1 MATLGVDESILRQ
14 ISANDVFEELKAS
27 DEINSAYM
35 EMLMSIKKTDAYK
48 SLRNVAVDH
57 ISGILTSKKDTLL
70 EASIQKRKQIFEIQR
85 MIRNIDSTIS
95 EKISERLRKEDSKI
109 AIRKAIKRLS
119 NKRQNVES
127 IKKSPG
133 SPQVEH
139 KSIVEELC
147 KNFNNHKEVFSGA
160 VVLMSGD
167 FRLTLPVIPRSTF
180 AQEMNACLKES
191 FLWQNGETLRLTIN
205 MRVHLQDDQSG
216 QILSN
221 QLLDIGNSE

>member
-1 MATLGVDESILRQ
+1 MASLGVKESILRQ

-27 DEINSAYM
+27 NEINSTYM

-57 ISGILTSKKDTLL
+57 ISDILTSKKDTLL

-95 EKISERLRKEDSKI
+95 EKISRRLRKEDSKI
-109 AIRKAIKRLS
+109 AVKKAIKRLS

-133 SPQVEH
+133 SLQVVH
-139 KSIVEELC
+139 KNYKLSRSIVEERSPKTQKA
-147 KNFNNHKEVFSGA
+147 KNQEVLGSEINRN
-160 VVLMSGD
+160 SKKT
-167 FRLTLPVIPRSTF
+167 RSPRSAASKSALSALADARPARARKPNPKYF
-180 AQEMNACLKES
+180 GEEMTNDEL
-191 FLWQNGETLRLTIN
+191 
-205 MRVHLQDDQSG
+205 
-216 QILSN
+216 
-221 QLLDIGNSE
+221 